1 MSRAHYAISVSST
14 RAISNP
20 NVLAATIYVLPS
32 VLRARCPRY
41 VLDRAQSAPSHT
53 GCSYNA
59 NFSSSTRFCAEKK
72 TERACS
78 SVKRT
83 KPAIECENASESCML
98 ARHKTVYWST
108 CSLGF
113 LCRPRCG
120 TRLFFCGRAAGP
132 DQPAEATN
140 DSQILAAGKIE
151 EAVRELRLISFGLCC
166 HPGNVLAPFNVLAP
180 CAKYY

>member
-59 NFSSSTRFCAEKK
+59 NFSSSARFCAEKK
-72 TERACS
+72 LSEHALLLNGPNQPLSVKTPAKVACS
-78 SVKRT
+78 LDT
-83 KPAIECENASESCML
+83 KPFTGVR
-98 ARHKTVYWST
+98 ARSGFSVGRGAV
-108 CSLGF
+108 LG
-113 LCRPRCG
+113 C
-120 TRLFFCGRAAGP
+120 FFAAGP
-132 DQPAEATN
+132 RVPTSQPRRPMTAK
-140 DSQILAAGKIE
+140 SWLQG
-151 EAVRELRLISFGLCC
+151 RLKKLCESFGS
-166 HPGNVLAPFNVLAP
+166 
-180 CAKYY
+180 